1 MTPVQIAAAAKTA
14 AVSATS
20 VHVAGSIV
28 RRGKPISLNMELVA
42 NKGGMGH
49 VALEGVGFSIVGVD
63 RAVFVSGGTA
73 FFTNLAGAT
82 AARIMRGKWLK
93 GAEAGVLAPFAWL
106 TRMPTLLGSTLAAHG
121 TLARGPATTVEGRP
135 ALAVSDGANGGTL
148 YVASSG
154 TPYPLEL
161 VERGASAGTLVFDR
175 WNQPVE
181 LSVPANAINVKQLQ
195 SGR

>member
-1 MTPVQIAAAAKTA
+1 
-14 AVSATS
+14 
-20 VHVAGSIV
+20 
-28 RRGKPISLNMELVA
+28 
-42 NKGGMGH
+42 MGH
-49 VALEGVGFSIVGVD
+49 VALGGVGFSIVGVD

-73 FFTNLAGAT
+73 FFTSLAGAT

-93 GAEAGVLAPFAWL
+93 GAETGVLAPFAWL
-106 TRMPTLLGSTLAAHG
+106 TRMRTLLGSALAPHG
-121 TLARGPATTVEGRP
+121 TLSRAPATTVEGRP
-135 ALAVSDGANGGTL
+135 ALAVSDGADGGTL
-148 YVASSG
+148 YVASTG

-161 VERGASAGTLVFDR
+161 VRRGAAAGKLVFDR